1 MLTIEVRSQVF
12 GRLQESPE
20 LVPVFLNL
28 LKEHLTVAELIRRS
42 VEEQVSELVVKRRM
56 DAQQVRHTLARH
68 HLTAVEIAA
77 QAEHGV
83 VRYPSNRATEVAQ
96 IDSEAEVHKALRAF
110 AAGSYIILVNGQQV
124 EHLDE
129 ELSFSSNT
137 KVTFLRLMPLV
148 GG

>member
-12 GRLQESPE
+12 GRLQDSPE
-20 LVPVFLNL
+20 LVPVFLL

-42 VEEQVSELVVKRRM
+42 VKEQVRLVVKRRM

-68 HLTAVEIAA
+68 YLTAVEIAD
-77 QAEHGV
+77 QAEHGT
-83 VRYPSNRATEVAQ
+83 VRHPSNRTTEVAL
-96 IDSEAEVHKALRAF
+96 DFEAEIHKTLRAF

-124 EHLDE
+124 AHLDE
-129 ELSFSSNT
+129 KLSFSSNT

>member
-20 LVPVFLNL
+20 IGPVFLNL

-42 VEEQVSELVVKRRM
+42 VEEQVHELVVKRRM
-56 DAQQVRHTLARH
+56 DAQQARRALDRHY
-68 HLTAVEIAA
+68 LTAAEIAA
-77 QAEHGV
+77 QAEHGA
-83 VRYPSNRATEVAQ
+83 VRYPSNRATEIPQ
-96 IDSEAEVHKALRAF
+96 IDSTEVHKALHAF
-110 AAGSYIILVNGQQV
+110 EVGSYIILVNGQQV

-129 ELSFSSNT
+129 ELTFSSNT